1 MDSLGCF
8 FVVGCCFVLLFL
20 QSFRGL
26 LVRFFSNVFSLY
38 LLLSLKKAA
47 EDTATCACRHSFPAI
62 ILRTKA
68 ITHSACGRAGH
79 LIKTTFKKK
88 S

>member
-8 FVVGCCFVLLFL
+8 FVVCCCFVLFFL
-20 QSFRGL
+20 QSFRVCL

-47 EDTATCACRHSFPAI
+47 EDTATCACRHSFPAV
-62 ILRTKA
+62 IL
-68 ITHSACGRAGH
+68 
-79 LIKTTFKKK
+79 
-88 S
+88 